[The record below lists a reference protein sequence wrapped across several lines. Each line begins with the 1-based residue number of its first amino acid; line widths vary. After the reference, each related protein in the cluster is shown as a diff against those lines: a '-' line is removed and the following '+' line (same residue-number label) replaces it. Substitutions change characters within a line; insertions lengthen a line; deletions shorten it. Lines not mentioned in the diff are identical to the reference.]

1 MKKRL
6 IGAAII
12 LAIFIPVLAKGEL
25 LFALLAAVVGAL
37 ASKELLDVRFDDKK
51 LPMPLKVLSYLAVAL
66 ITLNNF
72 TSTQM
77 LIILDYRILSL
88 LLLAFLLPIVIINN
102 QQKYNLEDALYLLG
116 TSIFIGLSFSLIV
129 LVRNYSILYL
139 IYFLLIT
146 VMTDTF
152 ALFTG
157 MLVGKHQLAKR
168 ISPNKTIEGFVGG
181 TLMGV
186 FIPTVFY
193 VTVINPEISLISIVL
208 VTMVL
213 SIVGQLGDLAFSA
226 IKRFYGKK
234 DFSDLIPGHGG
245 VLDRCDSIIFVIL
258 TAILFMSII

>member
-6 IGAAII
+6 IGAALL
-12 LAIFIPVLAKGEL
+12 LAIFIPVLTKGEL
-25 LFALLAAVVGAL
+25 LFALLAVFVGVMAI
-37 ASKELLDVRFDDKK
+37 KELCDVRFDEKE
-51 LPMPLKVLSYLAVAL
+51 LPLPIKILAYLSVSLL
-66 ITLNNF
+66 ILNNYE
-72 TSTQM
+72 SKHM
-77 LIILDYRILSL
+77 LILLDYRMLSL
-88 LLLAFLLPIVIINN
+88 FLMAFLLPIVIINN

-116 TSIFIGLSFSLIV
+116 TSIFIGLSLNLIV
-129 LVRNYSILYL
+129 LIRNYSLLYL
-139 IYFLLIT
+139 IYFLLIK

-157 MLVGKHQLAKR
+157 MLVGKHPLAKR

-181 TLMGV
+181 TLMGT

-193 VTVINPEISLISIVL
+193 ITAINPDISLFSIIA
-208 VTMVL
+208 VTAVL

-226 IKRFYGKK
+226 IKRYYGKK

-245 VLDRCDSIIFVIL
+245 ILDRCDSIIFVVI